1 MIFQILEWISNLDIE
16 TLKKP
21 DLENQ
26 ALVIQIIAEMNM
38 KSNLAQEATPY
49 NDCDF
54 LIGDAVVIDQAM
66 MNFNE
71 IYQITEVYE
80 NTVNVYIGIGI
91 LILNKKFV
99 RGASITELNANRY
112 P

>member
-1 MIFQILEWISNLDIE
+1 
-16 TLKKP
+16 
-21 DLENQ
+21 
-26 ALVIQIIAEMNM
+26 MNM

-91 LILNKKFV
+91 LTLKVCSDFSMKTLSFV
-99 RGASITELNANRY
+99 RSA
-112 P
+112 

>member
-1 MIFQILEWISNLDIE
+1 
-16 TLKKP
+16 
-21 DLENQ
+21 
-26 ALVIQIIAEMNM
+26 
-38 KSNLAQEATPY
+38 
-49 NDCDF
+49 
-54 LIGDAVVIDQAM
+54 M

-80 NTVNVYIGIGI
+80 NTVNIYIGIA